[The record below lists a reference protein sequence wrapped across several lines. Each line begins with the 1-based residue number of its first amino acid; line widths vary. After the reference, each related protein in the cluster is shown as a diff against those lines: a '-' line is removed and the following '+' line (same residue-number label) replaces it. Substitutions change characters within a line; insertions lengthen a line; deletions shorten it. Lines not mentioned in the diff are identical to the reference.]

1 MNRPHLFL
9 ALTLVMFCRSNHAED
24 LNCLSENERESASL
38 YANLQQAAYT
48 ALDRRGETYEEL
60 ETPEQIRDYQKRLRD
75 FFITQLGGLPEK
87 TPLNGS
93 TTRTIQADGYRIE
106 NVIYESQPNHHIT
119 ANLYLPEGEGP
130 FAAVVVSSGHSRTAK
145 TAAYNQRF
153 GLMMVKHGMAAL
165 CFDPIGQ
172 GERSQILDEAGKV
185 VFNGTTTE
193 HLLMGAGSTLVG
205 RSTATYRVWDGIRSI
220 DYLVSRPDIDAKR
233 IGYTGCSG
241 GGTLT
246 SYVMAIDE
254 RVACAAPACYLTT
267 FQKLIEKIGPQDAEQ
282 NVFGQIT
289 FGIDQ
294 PDYILMRGPKP
305 TLICAT
311 TGDYFD
317 IEGAWQNYRQ
327 AKRIYGKLGYPE
339 RVDLIEMDGPHGV
352 TPQGLAT
359 IAHWMQR
366 WLVGRDAPV
375 PVAELTT
382 RPPEELLCT
391 PSGQVLT
398 LPDEKSVFDLN
409 AERATQL
416 ATQRSKLGETESP
429 AAMTERVRQR
439 LGIRPLDELPLPK
452 FEDKGRVQRED
463 YHIDRL
469 VLRTDSGVPIPGL
482 TFHPVSPQDDAYLY
496 LHDTGKLGDSQP
508 DGPIEN
514 LLDDGYAVVTVDL
527 SGQGE
532 TAHGT
537 RDELLT
543 DWKTYY
549 LAYLLGKPLL
559 GLRVEDALASGHFVA
574 YYQQPE
580 DKPRRVHLVGV
591 GQAGIV
597 ALHAAALRPELFA
610 SVTLR
615 DTPRDWSSVVKQTVP
630 AGQIDSAVH
639 GALEDYDLPDLVRL
653 IGEGKVK
660 YE

>member
-267 FQKLIEKIGPQDAEQ
+267 FQ
-282 NVFGQIT
+282 
-289 FGIDQ
+289 
-294 PDYILMRGPKP
+294 
-305 TLICAT
+305 
-311 TGDYFD
+311 
-317 IEGAWQNYRQ
+317 
-327 AKRIYGKLGYPE
+327 
-339 RVDLIEMDGPHGV
+339 
-352 TPQGLAT
+352 
-359 IAHWMQR
+359 
-366 WLVGRDAPV
+366 
-375 PVAELTT
+375 
-382 RPPEELLCT
+382 
-391 PSGQVLT
+391 
-398 LPDEKSVFDLN
+398 
-409 AERATQL
+409 
-416 ATQRSKLGETESP
+416 
-429 AAMTERVRQR
+429 
-439 LGIRPLDELPLPK
+439 
-452 FEDKGRVQRED
+452 
-463 YHIDRL
+463 
-469 VLRTDSGVPIPGL
+469 
-482 TFHPVSPQDDAYLY
+482 
-496 LHDTGKLGDSQP
+496 
-508 DGPIEN
+508 
-514 LLDDGYAVVTVDL
+514 
-527 SGQGE
+527 
-532 TAHGT
+532 
-537 RDELLT
+537 
-543 DWKTYY
+543 
-549 LAYLLGKPLL
+549 
-559 GLRVEDALASGHFVA
+559 
-574 YYQQPE
+574 
-580 DKPRRVHLVGV
+580 
-591 GQAGIV
+591 
-597 ALHAAALRPELFA
+597 
-610 SVTLR
+610 
-615 DTPRDWSSVVKQTVP
+615 
-630 AGQIDSAVH
+630 
-639 GALEDYDLPDLVRL
+639 
-653 IGEGKVK
+653 
-660 YE
+660 

>member
-549 LAYLLGKPLL
+549 LAYSTWQAAA
-559 GLRVEDALASGHFVA
+559 RLASRM
-574 YYQQPE
+574 PW
-580 DKPRRVHLVGV
+580 P
-591 GQAGIV
+591 AGTSSPTTSSPKTN
-597 ALHAAALRPELFA
+597 HAAFISSESGKLESWHYTLRHFAPSCLHQSPCETRPEIGRRSSSKRCPLDRLTAPCMEPSKTTTSRTWFA
-610 SVTLR
+610 
-615 DTPRDWSSVVKQTVP
+615 
-630 AGQIDSAVH
+630 
-639 GALEDYDLPDLVRL
+639 
-653 IGEGKVK
+653 
-660 YE
+660 